1 MGAKCVFVCAR
12 LSGGIRGLL
21 SLALP
26 RSKYSPTFKG
36 HASANEAVKDGRFI
50 AAKKWQTNLLE
61 QTWEDAPKMP
71 LGETKRE
78 RERESGLKNKMLH
91 FLILLRSGL
100 PCVFAQF
107 RGQV

>member
-1 MGAKCVFVCAR
+1 MRFRVCETLGGNSR
-12 LSGGIRGLL
+12 TPLS
-21 SLALP
+21 

-71 LGETKRE
+71 LGDRRNKKGE
-78 RERESGLKNKMLH
+78 RETGLKNKMLH